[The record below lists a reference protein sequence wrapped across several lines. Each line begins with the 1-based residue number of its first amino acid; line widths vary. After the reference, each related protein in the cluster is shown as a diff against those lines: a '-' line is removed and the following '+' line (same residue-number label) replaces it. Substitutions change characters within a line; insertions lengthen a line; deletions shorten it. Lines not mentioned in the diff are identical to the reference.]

1 MEKKISI
8 NDIIAFT
15 KKAIEKG
22 FILDTWKTLDDEQ
35 RYIYIKKCKNGNSIR
50 FVIDNQSITIDDYS
64 PEEYKITHQLED
76 RERIELDSLVLDIK
90 EYNEK
95 RALNLFN
102 NFFNEE
108 DKCDSINDLYDE

>member
-8 NDIIAFT
+8 DGIIVFVE
-15 KKAIEKG
+15 KAIEKG
-22 FILDTWKTLDDEQ
+22 FIIDTWKTLDDK
-35 RYIYIKKCKNGNSIR
+35 RYIYIKKCKNGDSIR
-50 FVIDNQSITIDDYS
+50 FVIDDQSITIDDYS
-64 PEEYKITHQLED
+64 PEECKITHQLED
-76 RERIELDSLVLDIK
+76 RERIKLDSLVLDIE